1 MARCRPDLTER
12 EMITRVNDFFVEE
25 KSRGRKLHADVT
37 AKRTAV
43 ACGIS

>member
-12 EMITRVNDFFVEE
+12 EMITHDNDFFVEE
-25 KSRGRKLHADVT
+25 KSRGRKLPGDVT